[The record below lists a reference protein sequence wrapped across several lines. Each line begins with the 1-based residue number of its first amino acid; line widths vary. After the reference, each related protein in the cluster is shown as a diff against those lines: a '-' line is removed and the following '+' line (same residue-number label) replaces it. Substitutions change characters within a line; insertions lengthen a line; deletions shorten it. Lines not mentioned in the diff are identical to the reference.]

1 MLSIDLILIFS
12 HVFCYFAYNM
22 KKYRIELT
30 EVLSRVEIVAE
41 DDAEAMQIAKAMYRD
56 CELMLDTSDYVLT
69 EFSVIDE

>member
-1 MLSIDLILIFS
+1 
-12 HVFCYFAYNM
+12 M
-22 KKYRIELT
+22 KKYRIEVT
-30 EVLSRVEIVAE
+30 EVLSRIVEIAAE